1 MAVVW
6 GRTLVNLADEILT
19 REKSSST
26 PVPRP
31 LFPSPV
37 PEPQNSFHSVF
48 LPRTNSADEPKW
60 PADSPFGLIAA
71 RRSHSSFRI
80 SLNAFTPHELL
91 QLAQDQFYRGIFHMP
106 HHRGLKSPRVF
117 GTQASHTSKRSTE
130 APSSAVDPPIKT
142 PLSLSLAGNTFSRA
156 KELYTI
162 GSEVLLL
169 SEKLD
174 APSERCQWA
183 RWADSIF
190 GQMKM
195 ETNGPEE
202 TWIVPLTISR
212 GRANLVIGSAM
223 AEEME
228 SELERGEMEVL
239 DTPEA
244 EDARDALQ
252 KAVNFLDKAREL
264 VSSDT
269 AEVMISGP
277 SSKGSMVDFEGE
289 VDEEIQAAIF
299 DEDPTGVVMASE
311 DALIDETREQT
322 EIRTLLAEALLTLA
336 NLTADVVEREALYV
350 KARQEGRGS
359 FELDDDRMDESG

>member
-19 REKSSST
+19 REKASSST
-26 PVPRP
+26 PVPTP
-31 LFPSPV
+31 LFPSPLL
-37 PEPQNSFHSVF
+37 EPQNTFTSTFF
-48 LPRTNSADEPKW
+48 PRTNSADEPKW
-60 PADSPFGLIAA
+60 PADSPFGLIAT
-71 RRSHSSFRI
+71 RRLPSSFRI
-80 SLNAFTPHELL
+80 NLNVSTPHELL

-106 HHRGLKSPRVF
+106 HHRGLKAPR
-117 GTQASHTSKRSTE
+117 GLGAQSSKRSRE
-130 APSSAVDPPIKT
+130 SQSSSVDPPIKT

-174 APSERCQWA
+174 APSERCHWA
-183 RWADSIF
+183 KWADGIF
-190 GQMKM
+190 GQMRM
-195 ETNGPEE
+195 ETNSPEE
-202 TWIVPLTISR
+202 TWKVPLTISR
-212 GRANLVIGSAM
+212 GRASLVMGSAM

-228 SELERGEMEVL
+228 NELERGEMQVL
-239 DTPEA
+239 DSEEA

-264 VSSDT
+264 VSSD
-269 AEVMISGP
+269 AGEVLISGA
-277 SSKGSMVDFEGE
+277 SAKAAVVDFAVEGE
-289 VDEEIQAAIF
+289 DEEIQAAIF
-299 DEDPTGVVMASE
+299 DEDSTSVVMASE
-311 DALIDETREQT
+311 EETPEQA

-336 NLTADVVEREALYV
+336 NLTADEVEREALYA
-350 KARQEGRGS
+350 KAHQEGRGS